1 MTDTSEP
8 KKEQQPNWRIKAWFP
23 ELDDGLHQKLKQYF
37 VELQKFN
44 KVINLV
50 SAKSMLH
57 ADAIHFAD
65 SMKASIAVRQ
75 KVNKNNYLY
84 DIGSGNGFPGMIY
97 AILYPDQR
105 VILLDSDQRKCEFLK
120 HVVEILGL
128 MNVVVQNKKI
138 EHCPPESIEQAISRG
153 YSPLP
158 RALLSLRKVVKRGG
172 FVFHMKAA
180 EWADEISQIPIQLC
194 STWQPALEAEY
205 SLPIGGITMYVVKTT
220 KFMA

>member
-1 MTDTSEP
+1 MSDNP
-8 KKEQQPNWRIKAWFP
+8 DIKKEQQPNWRLKSWFP
-23 ELDDGLHQKLKQYF
+23 DLDESLHLKMRQYF
-37 VELQKFN
+37 IELQKFN

-50 SAKSMLH
+50 SSKSILH

-65 SMKASIAVRQ
+65 SIHASVLVRQ

-97 AILYPDQR
+97 AILYSDQR

-120 HVVEILGL
+120 HVVEALGL
-128 MNVVVQNKKI
+128 SNVVVQNKKI
-138 EHCPPESIEQAISRG
+138 EQCPLESIEQAICRG

-158 RALLSLRKVVKRGG
+158 KALLSLRKIVKRGG
-172 FVFHMKAA
+172 SVFHLKSA

-194 STWQPALEAEY
+194 STWQPVLEAEY
-205 SLPIGGITMYVVKTT
+205 SLPIGAVTMYIVRTT
-220 KFMA
+220 KFL